1 MEYGWQE
8 LHCIG
13 IPLPTLLPQ
22 LHLCLP
28 LASLIVRGEHQQLSP
43 QPFWTNLN
51 QSEPMWTNL
60 NQSEPMQLHKYRHC
74 THKSPDSAFRECWFG
89 LLSHHHCWSHLY
101 CALPISLFPIYP
113 CAHNALVI
121 PCIRGSFG
129 DQWKY
134 STLLCSIWEMS
145 SAIWYNSHILSQRFT
160 NLCTCSRRSQSVID
174 ATPNDSAATIPPITN
189 HYKDIIATTS
199 HSHIPNDWFHQV
211 MSREYT
217 GSPPSISNGG
227 VRICSACHNNLP
239 LVIIICS

>member
-1 MEYGWQE
+1 MCSE
-8 LHCIG
+8 LTPRAR
-13 IPLPTLLPQ
+13 IPDTRIPQ
-22 LHLCLP
+22 LMQPWALHAQKSQTLP
-28 LASLIVRGEHQQLSP
+28 SGSVGLVS
-43 QPFWTNLN
+43 
-51 QSEPMWTNL
+51 
-60 NQSEPMQLHKYRHC
+60 
-74 THKSPDSAFRECWFG
+74 SATTD
-89 LLSHHHCWSHLY
+89 CWSHLY

-145 SAIWYNSHILSQRFT
+145 SAIWYNSHILSQQFT
-160 NLCTCSRRSQSVID
+160 NLCTYCRRSQLVIG
-174 ATPNDSAATIPPITN
+174 ATPNDFAATIPPLTN
-189 HYKDIIATTS
+189 HYKDIIAATS

-239 LVIIICS
+239 LVIIICY